1 MAGISIP
8 ISLADRMSSPFDD
21 IYKAT
26 NRNVKALEKMKG
38 LMESD
43 FVTGLYGLGSQ
54 TQKNTRYQEEHNRSL
69 SGGVTQGNSL
79 LRTIKGIGAA
89 YLGLQG
95 VKKLISIGDSIT
107 GTMTGLKLVNAGLQS
122 VDDLNRKIFESAQRT
137 RSPYMETAQ
146 AVSKIGNL
154 AKDAFSSNDEV
165 LAFVET
171 MNKGFKLS
179 GATATEQAAATHQ
192 LTQALA
198 SGRLQGDEMNSIR
211 ENFPMLAQAIQKEL
225 GGISLK
231 EISEKGLATAD
242 VIKRAMFNMTDDIN
256 RKFGDIPITFTDIKN
271 KVVNNF
277 LAGMSPLWG
286 ALSRLW
292 NNKYVKDFVEN
303 SIVAFH
309 ILGNVAGAVVDGIN
323 GAITFLG
330 NNMDILG
337 PIILGVAAAFA
348 VYNAELMACVILK
361 GILSGIETAYI
372 VVLEIL
378 DLATKKIT
386 LSQSMFNGTLL
397 ACPITWIILGVIA
410 VIAIFFAL
418 IAVINRVTGSHIS
431 AVGLIVGAFF
441 FLGTAIM
448 NIFKY
453 IWNIIASVAEFLV
466 NVFNHPVESV
476 IILFLNL
483 VKNLLKMARSIT
495 SMFDGV
501 ATNIAN
507 AFISGANMAI
517 TAINWIIK
525 ALNKIPGVNIG
536 EIGKLSHT
544 TSITHSIDNKI
555 GQIDGLI
562 EKTKPKGYW
571 TAPKAEFGSL
581 QDSFS
586 KGYKIGEGFSNKV
599 KGMFKMDKKE
609 ADPTKNVKKYLGE
622 NATGANNA
630 GGAGGGKA
638 GKALKDTAANTKK
651 IAENTDKSKLDVRY
665 LREMVERQAINR
677 FTTAEINIQNSISQ
691 VTTEDL
697 DGFVDHLNNQLEERL
712 ERQTEGYY
720 TA

>member
-1 MAGISIP
+1 
-8 ISLADRMSSPFDD
+8 MS
-21 IYKAT
+21 
-26 NRNVKALEKMKG
+26 
-38 LMESD
+38 
-43 FVTGLYGLGSQ
+43 
-54 TQKNTRYQEEHNRSL
+54 
-69 SGGVTQGNSL
+69 
-79 LRTIKGIGAA
+79 
-89 YLGLQG
+89 
-95 VKKLISIGDSIT
+95 
-107 GTMTGLKLVNAGLQS
+107 
-122 VDDLNRKIFESAQRT
+122 
-137 RSPYMETAQ
+137 
-146 AVSKIGNL
+146 
-154 AKDAFSSNDEV
+154 
-165 LAFVET
+165 
-171 MNKGFKLS
+171 
-179 GATATEQAAATHQ
+179 
-192 LTQALA
+192 
-198 SGRLQGDEMNSIR
+198 
-211 ENFPMLAQAIQKEL
+211 L
-225 GGISLK
+225 GG
-231 EISEKGLATAD
+231 GRFTA
-242 VIKRAMFNMTDDIN
+242 
-256 RKFGDIPITFTDIKN
+256 
-271 KVVNNF
+271 
-277 LAGMSPLWG
+277 
-286 ALSRLW
+286 
-292 NNKYVKDFVEN
+292 
-303 SIVAFH
+303 

-372 VVLEIL
+372 VVLEVL

-418 IAVINRVTGSHIS
+418 IAVINKVTGSHIS

-495 SMFDGV
+495 SMFDNV

-507 AFISGANMAI
+507 AFIYGANMAI

-525 ALNKIPGVNIG
+525 ALNKIGVNIG
-536 EIGKLSHT
+536 EMGKLSYT
-544 TSITHSIDNKI
+544 TSITHSIDSKI

-562 EKTKPKGYW
+562 EKTKPKNYW

-586 KGYKIGEGFSNKV
+586 KGYKIGEGIANKV
-599 KGMFKMDKKE
+599 KGMFKQDKKKDD
-609 ADPTKNVKKYLGE
+609 DPTKDVRKYLGDGDK
-622 NATGANNA
+622 TG
-630 GGAGGGKA
+630 GVGGGKG

-720 TA
+720 SA